1 MPLTLSEK
9 KLYLLDIAWLI
20 SMAHQSPVKTPGT
33 KAEAILQSSDSR
45 SGVEPSRVST
55 RRCEGSGSSEPHPR
69 QPCPN
74 LGCEVPSQAL
84 NELCNRHGL
93 NVGDTVGSRSHLAR
107 PSAVSLLEDARYV
120 TWFLGHPNQC
130 ARPL

>member
-45 SGVEPSRVST
+45 SGVEPSSRLAFRLVVVRVLVQVSRIRDNRAQT
-55 RRCEGSGSSEPHPR
+55 SVVKCPR
-69 QPCPN
+69 K
-74 LGCEVPSQAL
+74 L
-84 NELCNRHGL
+84 
-93 NVGDTVGSRSHLAR
+93 
-107 PSAVSLLEDARYV
+107 
-120 TWFLGHPNQC
+120 
-130 ARPL
+130 